1 MLAYSDK
8 EDIRQQG
15 FDEDELKISKRGANK
30 THQRT
35 SGHDNS
41 TILTARKHARIPAN
55 HKNTQR
61 IRSILWTQHNLPNAW
76 LTREKRPHRERLE
89 YGL

>member
-1 MLAYSDK
+1 MLSYSDK

-15 FDEDELKISKRGANK
+15 FDEDELKISKRGADK

-41 TILTARKHARIPAN
+41 AIFTAGKHAWISTY

-76 LTREKRPHRERLE
+76 LT
-89 YGL
+89 